1 MMKTLLLFILGIASL
16 SCFTACNTV
25 RGVGED
31 VSVVGEK
38 ISSGAERVE
47 RRIDD

>member
-1 MMKTLLLFILGIASL
+1 MKILVFFILGIASL
-16 SCFTACNTV
+16 CCLTACNTV
-25 RGVGED
+25 QGVGED

>member
-1 MMKTLLLFILGIASL
+1 MKFFSLLILSIICLGSL
-16 SCFTACNTV
+16 TACNTV

-38 ISSGAERVE
+38 ISDGAERVE

>member
-1 MMKTLLLFILGIASL
+1 MRIFLLLILGF
-16 SCFTACNTV
+16 SCLGSMTACNTV

-38 ISSGAERVE
+38 ISSDAQRVE
-47 RRIDD
+47 RRMEN

>member
-1 MMKTLLLFILGIASL
+1 MKNFLLIILGL
-16 SCFTACNTV
+16 SCLGSLTACNTV

-38 ISSGAERVE
+38 ISSDAERVE
-47 RRIDD
+47 RRIQN

>member
-1 MMKTLLLFILGIASL
+1 MRILLLLILGVASL
-16 SCFTACNTV
+16 GFLSACNTV

-47 RRIDD
+47 RRIED